1 MFGRKKLTVDSFSNL
16 IAEGTEISGTIMFTG
31 VILVRG
37 KVTGNVI
44 ASVRDADAKKQSD
57 CISVART
64 GEVSSSEITA
74 TNIVIEGRVTAKKI
88 WAEDTIRIASTAV
101 ITGGTT
107 VYCRNIEIEPGATL
121 NECQVRHLDHL
132 SEGEKSE

>member
-1 MFGRKKLTVDSFSNL
+1 MFGSKKLTVDSFSNL
-16 IAEGTEISGTIMFTG
+16 VAEGTEISGTVKFTG

-37 KVTGNVI
+37 KVTGDVV
-44 ASVRDADAKKQSD
+44 AGVQDADAKKQSD

-64 GEVSSSEITA
+64 GEVSSSEMTA

-101 ITGGTT
+101 ITGGATI
-107 VYCRNIEIEPGATL
+107 YCRNIEVEPGAML
-121 NECQVRHLDHL
+121 NECQIKHLDHC
-132 SEGEKSE
+132 SEGEKV